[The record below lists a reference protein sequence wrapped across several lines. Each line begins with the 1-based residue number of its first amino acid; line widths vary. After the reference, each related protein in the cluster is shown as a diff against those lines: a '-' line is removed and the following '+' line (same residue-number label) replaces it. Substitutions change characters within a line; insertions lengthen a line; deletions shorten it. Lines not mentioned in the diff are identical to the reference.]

1 MATPYFL
8 VFIGSALGCSIA
20 LAVVVKKI
28 AEGFAVSGKRPFVY
42 GTASALLSS
51 LVAYLATL
59 VLDNPFETFW
69 VLGGVFLLFGIVN
82 ILFVHNR
89 YFYTH
94 KNNGNKVLLA
104 EIVFGLAVIL
114 FTVAVFSSLQYFLKK
129 EQDFLFYPLL
139 TSMLLFFVPLLF
151 YHTFQAAFNIP
162 PSYFPTWQYPL
173 HQPIELPDDD
183 SREKK
188 LVIGFELAKRVAD
201 SRKTYF
207 RAIGPET
214 MKLGD
219 LFYHFMNE
227 YNYEHADTAIDYT
240 DGAHEPQEWWFLRKP
255 RWYQSNRIY
264 NPELSIRE
272 NGIVENTIVV
282 CERILQFTNLP
293 SKI

>member
-1 MATPYFL
+1 MAIQSFL

-20 LAVVVKKI
+20 LIVLVKKI
-28 AEGFAVSGKRPFVY
+28 TEGFAVSGKKPFVY
-42 GTASALLSS
+42 GTVSAILTS
-51 LVAYLATL
+51 LVAYLASL
-59 VLDNPFETFW
+59 VLNNPFETFW
-69 VLGGVFLLFGIVN
+69 VLGGIFLLFGIVN

-89 YFYTH
+89 YFYTY

-104 EIVFGLAVIL
+104 EIVFGLSVI
-114 FTVAVFSSLQYFLKK
+114 FFAIAVFSSLQYFLKK
-129 EQDFLFYPLL
+129 ERDFLFYPLL
-139 TSMLLFFVPLLF
+139 TSTLLFFVPLLF
-151 YHTFQAAFNIP
+151 FHTFQAAFNIP
-162 PSYFPTWQYPL
+162 ASYFPTWQYPL

-188 LVIGFELAKRVAD
+188 LVIGFELAKKAAD
-201 SRKTYF
+201 GRKTYF

-227 YNYEHADTAIDYT
+227 YNYEHADTAIEYT
-240 DGAHEPQEWWFLRKP
+240 NSGYEPQEWWFHRKP

-264 NPELSIRE
+264 NPDLSIRE

-282 CERILQFTNLP
+282 CERIL
-293 SKI
+293 